1 MHCNLSIVKK
11 YFAIILLVF
20 YLFSS
25 TELSQV
31 IKLPIFIEHFK
42 EHSKA
47 NPGLTLFGFI
57 KLHYFNGDPDAPDYE
72 TNMKL
77 PFKKHNLY
85 FVTSTIVQD
94 VPKDFRLEIKA
105 PSFKELKSKNFFYT
119 IGEIHSPQFSIF
131 QPPKTI

>member
-1 MHCNLSIVKK
+1 MRK
-11 YFAIILLVF
+11 YFTIILLVF

-42 EHSKA
+42 EHSA
-47 NPGLTLFGFI
+47 VNPKLTLFGFI

-77 PFKKHNLY
+77 PFKKHDLY
-85 FVTSTIVQD
+85 LVTSVIIQD
-94 VPKDFRLEIKA
+94 IPKAFNLEIKA
-105 PSFKELKSKNFFYT
+105 PSFEESKTRNFFYT
-119 IGEIHSPQFSIF
+119 IGEIPSPLFSIF
-131 QPPKTI
+131 QPPKVA

>member
-1 MHCNLSIVKK
+1 MRK

-42 EHSKA
+42 EHSAA
-47 NPGLTLFGFI
+47 NPKLTLFGFI
-57 KLHYFNGDPDAPDYE
+57 KLHYFNGDRCSDYE

-77 PFKKHNLY
+77 PFKSMT
-85 FVTSTIVQD
+85 FIW
-94 VPKDFRLEIKA
+94 
-105 PSFKELKSKNFFYT
+105 
-119 IGEIHSPQFSIF
+119 
-131 QPPKTI
+131 

>member
-1 MHCNLSIVKK
+1 MRK
-11 YFAIILLVF
+11 YFTIILLVF

-42 EHSKA
+42 EHSAA
-47 NPGLTLFGFI
+47 NPKLTLFGFI

-77 PFKKHNLY
+77 PFKKHDLY
-85 FVTSTIVQD
+85 LVTSVIVQD
-94 VPKDFRLEIKA
+94 IPKAFNLEIKA
-105 PSFKELKSKNFFYT
+105 PSFEESKTRN
-119 IGEIHSPQFSIF
+119 FSILSVKCPHRYF
-131 QPPKTI
+131 LFFSRLR